1 MTFVL
6 LMAGRE
12 IRASWRRLLFFF
24 VCVAIGV
31 GAIVAL
37 RSMIQNIRTGLS
49 REARALIA
57 GDVVIGTNR
66 SWTPELRAA
75 IERAARQRTDRRSAG
90 RGRGRDRWSGPRKA
104 RGRRPRKWWSSAAC
118 SPDFRST
125 APSSSRAALASRTT
139 CSPNHGALV
148 RPELLAQLGL
158 QVGDRLIVGGV
169 PFTIR
174 GVISQEP
181 GRRVGAFSFGSRVLV
196 DYDDLMRT
204 GLLSFGSRANY
215 QILLKMTGDPQ
226 PLVRDL
232 RQQFRD
238 EFVNVRS
245 YRSTEDQ
252 IGDDLATRRKLPEPG
267 RLRDPG
273 AWRDWRLER
282 DARVRAP
289 EDQERGDPQVRRR
302 HDTSGP
308 RRLRPAG
315 RYCSGLAGSALGV
328 AARATR
334 RLRPFRLGSGRR
346 SARRSTG

>member
-1 MTFVL
+1 MSFVL

-49 REARALIA
+49 REARALIG
-57 GDVVIGTNR
+57 GDVAIATNR
-66 SWTPELRAA
+66 SWTPEIRGALEKRLADVP
-75 IERAARQRTDRRSAG
+75 IIARQETVEVATMVRPEQGQGAPVARMVELRGVQPGFPFYGVIGLEDGRPFTHDLLAG
-90 RGRGRDRWSGPRKA
+90 
-104 RGRRPRKWWSSAAC
+104 
-118 SPDFRST
+118 
-125 APSSSRAALASRTT
+125 
-139 CSPNHGALV
+139 HGALV

-158 QVGDRLIVGGV
+158 RLGDRLIVGGV

-215 QILLKMTGDPQ
+215 QILLKMNGDPQ

-232 RQQFRD
+232 RQRFRD
-238 EFVNVRS
+238 QVRQRAVVS
-245 YRSTEDQ
+245 IDRGSDRRRSAAGGE
-252 IGDDLATRRKLPEPG
+252 LSEPG
-267 RLRDPG
+267 RVRDPRPRRHRSVERDPG
-273 AWRDWRLER
+273 LRS
-282 DARVRAP
+282 P
-289 EDQERGDPQVRRR
+289 EDQERRDSQVPGRD
-302 HDTSGP
+302 DTTGP
-308 RRLRPAG
+308 RGIRAPGRFTRAG
-315 RYCSGLAGSALGV
+315 RERAWGH
-328 AARATR
+328 ARTSR
-334 RLRPFRLGSGRR
+334 DCFDTGSGGRGTWR
-346 SARRSTG
+346 EAATG